1 MEKSMRACT
10 ARRKKSSASD
20 NRPWSWYQQWTYR
33 IFGPSIVQHPSG
45 LRKTSEETIVET
57 EFLRA
62 KIHAELK
69 KLSEVLQNLGQVQGC
84 C

>member
-33 IFGPSIVQHPSG
+33 NFGPSRGGNTHVG
-45 LRKTSEETIVET
+45 LRKNIVEM

-62 KIHAELK
+62 KVHAELK
-69 KLSEVLQNLGQVQGC
+69 KLSEVLEDLGQVQGC

>member
-33 IFGPSIVQHPSG
+33 NFGPSIVQHPSG
-45 LRKTSEETIVET
+45 FEKNIGRNIVEM

-62 KIHAELK
+62 KVHAELK
-69 KLSEVLQNLGQVQGC
+69 KLSEVLEDLGQVQGC